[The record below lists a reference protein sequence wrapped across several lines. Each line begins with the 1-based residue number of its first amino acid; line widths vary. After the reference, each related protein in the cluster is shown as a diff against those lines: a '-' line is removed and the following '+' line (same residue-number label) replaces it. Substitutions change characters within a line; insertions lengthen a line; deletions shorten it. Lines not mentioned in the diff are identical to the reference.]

1 MAQHTQNR
9 QQTLHYSL
17 YELYT
22 NAFRNQNNSSL
33 PYLYITSIP
42 PISTPD
48 LVSVL
53 CQPFTKQL
61 MRGIRVLHFH
71 AWSEVDVPIYSVD
84 LLDIGF
90 G

>member
-22 NAFRNQNNSSL
+22 NVFRNQNNSFF